1 MDYGIDFVGYEYEIN
16 TNVQHR
22 LYVFETQI
30 LDDMY
35 ISVEDHSTKMFTLK
49 NAKKILEKLLSHD
62 IIISPSDDH
71 IILKKI
77 KKIITKKVR
86 DEYVVWEPSQTKLLK
101 A

>member
-16 TNVQHR
+16 TNIQHR

-35 ISVEDHSTKMFTLK
+35 INVEDHSSKMFALK
-49 NAKKILEKLLSHD
+49 NAKKILDKLLSHD

-71 IILKKI
+71 MIIKKI
-77 KKIITKKVR
+77 KKIILKPVY
-86 DEYVVWEPSQTKLLK
+86 DEYIEWGNNIKMIK
-101 A
+101 